1 MPINKDALVR
11 YRIIN
16 KCLINKFKTY
26 PTKEE
31 LKDACIEALGVDSI
45 SDRTIE
51 KDIED
56 MRYNVEL
63 GYLAP
68 IEYNKKFKGYRY
80 TDINYSIDKI
90 PLKADDL
97 NALQFA
103 TSILSQFSHLSILKD
118 FTGAVTKIM
127 EAVNINRMVLENSDL
142 DFIEFGKAEYVAGGP
157 FLENLVLA
165 IKDSLQVSFTYKKHG
180 NSESKNY
187 TLDPYLL
194 KEYKNVWY
202 VIGKDP
208 STSSIKTFGLDRIV
222 NLEILKSTF
231 EQSADFDKKKYF
243 ENAFGITSSYIEPE
257 EVILKFSKKTGD
269 YIKASP
275 LHKSQR
281 IVKEDPNE
289 CEVSLTV
296 YPTIDLVMQLLSYG
310 SDVEVIAPASL
321 RNQIKLQLQSTL
333 EKYLFNK

>member
-26 PTKEE
+26 PTKDE
-31 LKDACIEALGVDSI
+31 LKEACIEALGVDSI

-56 MRYNVEL
+56 MRHNVEL

-80 TDINYSIDKI
+80 TDPNYSIDKI
-90 PLKADDL
+90 PLKSDDL

-103 TSILSQFSHLSILKD
+103 TSILNQFSHLSILKD

-127 EAVNINRMVLENSDL
+127 EAVNINRMVLENPEL

-157 FLENLVLA
+157 FLESLVLA
-165 IKDSLQVSFTYKKHG
+165 IKNSNQVFFTYKKHG
-180 NSESKNY
+180 SSESKNY
-187 TLDPYLL
+187 VLDPYLL
-194 KEYKNVWY
+194 KEYKNIWY
-202 VIGKDP
+202 VIGNDP
-208 STSSIKTFGLDRIV
+208 STASIKTFGLDRIV
-222 NLEILKSTF
+222 GLEILDSTF
-231 EQSADFDKKKYF
+231 TPTKEFDKKKYF
-243 ENAFGITSSYIEPE
+243 ENAFGITSSYNDPE
-257 EVILKFSKKTGD
+257 KVILRFSRKTGD
-269 YIKASP
+269 YIKALP
-275 LHKSQR
+275 LHKSQE
-281 IVKEDPNE
+281 IISNTPQE
-289 CEVSLTV
+289 CIIKLTV

-310 SDVEVIAPASL
+310 SEVEVIAPDFL
-321 RNQIKLQLQSTL
+321 RGQIKDLLLATL
-333 EKYLFNK
+333 NQYEGRS